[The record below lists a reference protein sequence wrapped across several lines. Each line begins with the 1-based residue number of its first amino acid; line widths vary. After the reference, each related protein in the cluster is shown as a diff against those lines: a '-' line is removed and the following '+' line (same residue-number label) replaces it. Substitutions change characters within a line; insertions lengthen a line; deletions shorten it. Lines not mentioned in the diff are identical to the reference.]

1 MEGGNE
7 KRRRAACRWSV
18 TQSFWDLL
26 FPLLPAQHTCALLF
40 LILTLWA
47 SLELSPSNRRAESLK
62 IHSQQPNALSKI
74 VAPEM
79 LDEERRIE
87 NENMRNPKLTIS
99 QLHLYLNIKYL
110 LSDYYRTDT
119 EGLHKSE
126 WKWSEPLPHG
136 ACIWIGETENKSK
149 KCNLAAVIS
158 ANKEKLKVPS
168 EGTLEESDLDGGV
181 GGWFLSKDNW
191 PEI

>member
-26 FPLLPAQHTCALLF
+26 FPLLPAQHTRALLF

-47 SLELSPSNRRAESLK
+47 SLESSPSNRRAESLK

-79 LDEERRIE
+79 SDEERRIE

-99 QLHLYLNIKYL
+99 QLLYIWILNIYWVI
-110 LSDYYRTDT
+110 T
-119 EGLHKSE
+119 
-126 WKWSEPLPHG
+126 
-136 ACIWIGETENKSK
+136 IGQT
-149 KCNLAAVIS
+149 
-158 ANKEKLKVPS
+158 LKVFTKVS
-168 EGTLEESDLDGGV
+168 ENGQSLCPMEFTFELERQKINQRNVILQQWSVLIRRSSRCHQREL
-181 GGWFLSKDNW
+181 WKNL
-191 PEI
+191 I